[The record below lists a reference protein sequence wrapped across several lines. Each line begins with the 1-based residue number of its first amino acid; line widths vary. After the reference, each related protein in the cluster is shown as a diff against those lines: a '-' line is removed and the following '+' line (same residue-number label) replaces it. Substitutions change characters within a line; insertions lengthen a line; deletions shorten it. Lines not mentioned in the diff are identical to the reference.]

1 MSDKPNEFYVGYLA
15 VPPGIKWAIR
25 GLVILLL
32 ALVAFDAWLLGTLQ
46 PDAGDGRWA
55 DAPTEFK
62 GTLSRAPYPTLR
74 VATPAGARTYVLVS
88 DEKRGAE
95 AVLGGIA
102 DGAAVR
108 IQGYEIERAAVG
120 MIELAATSVAAA
132 AGAPTIA
139 APPIEVHGR
148 ATLDGE
154 IVDSKCW
161 LGVMRPGE
169 GHIHK
174 ACASLCIRGGI
185 PPMFVTRAAEGP
197 QVMLLTLFDGR
208 PVPPDAILE
217 YIADPVR
224 LSGVVEKRGDIY
236 LFKADLSTLTRTE

>member
-15 VPPGIKWAIR
+15 VPPRLRWAIR
-25 GLVILLL
+25 GLVLVLLV
-32 ALVAFDAWLLGTLQ
+32 LVAADAWLLAALQ
-46 PDAGDGRWA
+46 PGAGDGRWA

-62 GTLSRAPYPTLR
+62 GTLSRTPYPTLR
-74 VATPAGARTYVLVS
+74 VATGAGTRTYVLVS

-95 AVLGGIA
+95 AVLGRIA
-102 DGAAVR
+102 DGASVK
-108 IQGYEIERAAVG
+108 IQGYEIERAAVR
-120 MIELAATSVAAA
+120 MIQLAATDVASDE
-132 AGAPTIA
+132 APAIV
-139 APPIEVHGR
+139 APPIEIHGR

-185 PPMFVTRAAEGP
+185 PPMFVTRGSEGP

-208 PVPPDAILE
+208 AVPPDAILE
-217 YIADPVR
+217 YVADPVR
-224 LSGVVEKRGDIY
+224 LSGMVEKRGDIY
-236 LFKADLSTLTRTE
+236 LFKADLSTLTRAE